1 MSALAAAKQSLPGIR
16 RSARQHGLTIVE
28 LVVTLA
34 IAAVLVGIGAPSF
47 LGTINSYRVM
57 TEASAIVGDLQYAR
71 SVAIQQGADVQMC
84 MSTNLATCSTSAT
97 SWKTGY
103 IVLDSFSNVLR
114 KQAAFSGTD
123 TMTSSDTTIQTIVFN
138 REGFAGASAASW
150 NSFSYLNSNLHVKIQ
165 PANSPNSGMCVVVS
179 KAGQLAQV
187 PVGANDNF
195 NTAC

>member
-57 TEASAIVGDLQYAR
+57 TEASA
-71 SVAIQQGADVQMC
+71 VAIQQGADVQMC